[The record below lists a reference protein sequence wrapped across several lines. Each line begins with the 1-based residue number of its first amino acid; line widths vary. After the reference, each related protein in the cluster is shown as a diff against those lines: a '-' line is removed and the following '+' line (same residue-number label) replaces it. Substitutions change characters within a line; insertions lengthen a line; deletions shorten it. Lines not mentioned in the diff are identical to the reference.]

1 MTTTGSSG
9 EADFPL
15 FKWRFLLLVSF
26 SSFTFIQSWA
36 WLGFAAFSSQSQA
49 FFGWQT
55 DAWINWYLFVGPV
68 AFIVATPLFTY
79 LLDRRG
85 LRLTCVLG
93 SGLVLAGAVLRTLC
107 LWVPVSWGWPLALV
121 GQALVS
127 IAGVAAQAV
136 PPKLSSIWFGPKER
150 SVSTSIAVVC
160 NSLGTA
166 FGFLVGLA
174 YQGPGSTPMQCLQFQ
189 LLLQLAFAAV
199 SFLSI
204 VITVRDGPPTPS
216 SHATDRDVTSMPLL
230 RELSRMICNGQFVF
244 LVVVAGLSQ
253 GIFTAY
259 SGMLGLILK
268 DGFSPT
274 TTDFL
279 GFGSNVA
286 GVAGG
291 LVMGVVAVFFRRRYR
306 ALIVVCFLFAGANFA
321 FFTVCVERLLPFNVY
336 AVSVLCLV
344 GSFFI
349 AAANPLF
356 YELGVELAYPAPEGL
371 VGVAV
376 SLSVNF
382 FGSPFYPIQ
391 AYIPTAAVNWINAGS
406 ALLFGVLMIFMRE
419 TYRRN
424 NVEVAPV
431 TESLASIGAGEND
444 KLIQ

>member
-1 MTTTGSSG
+1 MTISAA

-15 FKWRFLLLVSF
+15 FKWRFLLLISF
-26 SSFTFIQSWA
+26 SSFTFVQSWA
-36 WLGFAAFSSQSQA
+36 WLGFGAFSDQTRD
-49 FFGWQT
+49 FFGWA
-55 DAWINWYLFVGPV
+55 DKAWINWYLFVGPV
-68 AFIVATPLFTY
+68 MFVASTPLFTW
-79 LLDRRG
+79 LLDKRG

-107 LWVPVSWGWPLALV
+107 LWVPLNWGWPLALV

-166 FGFLVGLA
+166 FGFLAGLA
-174 YQGPGSTPMQCLQFQ
+174 YQAPAASPAQCLQFQ
-189 LLLQLAFAAV
+189 LLLQLAFAAASFV
-199 SFLSI
+199 SILA
-204 VITVRDGPPTPS
+204 TVRDGPPTPS
-216 SHATDRDVTSMPLL
+216 SHATDRDVTSLPLL
-230 RELSRMICNGQFVF
+230 RELSRMFRNGSFVF
-244 LVVVAGLSQ
+244 LVLIAGLSQ

-268 DGFSPT
+268 DGFSET
-274 TTDFL
+274 TTAFL

-291 LVMGVVAVFFRRRYR
+291 LMMGVVAVFFRRRYR

-321 FFTVCVERLLPFNVY
+321 FFTVSVERFIPYNVY

-376 SLSVNF
+376 SLSVNLL
-382 FGSPFYPIQ
+382 GMPLYPIQ
-391 AYIPTAAVNWINAGS
+391 AYIPTAAINWTNAGS
-406 ALLFGVLMIFMRE
+406 ALLFGVLMLFMRE
-419 TYRRN
+419 SYRRN
-424 NVEVAPV
+424 QLEVVP
-431 TESLASIGAGEND
+431 ASEDLGTLDPDEKT

>member
-1 MTTTGSSG
+1 MGG
-9 EADFPL
+9 EASAETDFPL
-15 FKWRFLLLVSF
+15 FKWRFLVLISF
-26 SSFTFIQSWA
+26 SSFTFAQSWG
-36 WLGFAAFSSQSQA
+36 WLSFAAFSDQTVA
-49 FFGWQT
+49 FFGWANA
-55 DAWINWYLFVGPV
+55 DWINWYLFIGPV
-68 AFIVATPLFTY
+68 MFVVSTPLFTY
-79 LLDRRG
+79 LLDKRG

-93 SGLVLAGAVLRTLC
+93 SGLVLAGAVLRALC
-107 LWVPVSWGWPLALV
+107 LWVPLNWGWPLALV
-121 GQALVS
+121 GQVFVS

-136 PPKLSSIWFGPKER
+136 CPKLSSIWFGPRER
-150 SVSTSIAVVC
+150 SVSTSVAVVC

-174 YQGPGSTPMQCLQFQ
+174 YQPPAATPAQCLQFQ
-189 LLLQLAFAAV
+189 LLLQLAFAAA
-199 SFLSI
+199 SFASVVL
-204 VITVRDGPPTPS
+204 TVRDGPPTPS
-216 SHATDRDVTSMPLL
+216 SHATDRDVTSLPIL
-230 RELSRMICNGQFVF
+230 RELARMCCNGPFVF

-268 DGFSPT
+268 DGFSEST
-274 TTDFL
+274 RAFL

-291 LVMGVVAVFFRRRYR
+291 LVLGAVAVFFRRRYR
-306 ALIVVCFLFAGANFA
+306 ALIVVCFLFAGACFT
-321 FFTVCVERLLPFNVY
+321 FFTVSVERFLPFNVY
-336 AVSVLCLV
+336 VVSALCLV

-382 FGSPFYPIQ
+382 FGMPVYPIQ
-391 AYIPTAAVNWINAGS
+391 AYIPTSAINWINAAS
-406 ALLFGVLMIFMRE
+406 ALFFGVAMIFMRE
-419 TYRRN
+419 AYRRN
-424 NVEVAPV
+424 QLEVAP
-431 TESLASIGAGEND
+431 ASEDLGAIVPDETS